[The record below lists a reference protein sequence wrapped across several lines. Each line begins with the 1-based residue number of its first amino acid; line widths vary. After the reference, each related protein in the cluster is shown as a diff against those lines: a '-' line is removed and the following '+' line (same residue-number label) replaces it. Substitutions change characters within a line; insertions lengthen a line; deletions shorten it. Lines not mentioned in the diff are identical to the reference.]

1 MESELKDMN
10 PNPPSSSKEDRPLLK
25 SESDVSAAIEELDKK
40 FAPFARTD
48 LYGTMGLGPFPTAE
62 KVKLAVAMVTLVP
75 VRFILAMSILL
86 LYYLVCRVFTLF
98 SSPYRGGEEEEEEE
112 GGGVVQEDYAHMG
125 GWRRVVIVRCGRF
138 LSRVLLF
145 VFGFYWIP
153 ESCPDRDSAADSNPK
168 TSSSEDGPYLRY
180 KAKFHYVCEEL
191 VDLWV
196 WIGNLKVSDF
206 VIAENGETDKEE
218 PERPGVIVSN
228 HVSYLDILYHMSASF
243 PSFVAKRSVGKLPLV
258 GLISKCLGCV
268 YVQREAKSPD
278 FKGVSGTVNER
289 VREAHRNKSAPTI
302 MLFPEGTTT
311 NGDYLLQFKTG
322 AFLAGTPVLPVIL
335 KYPYERFSV
344 AWDTI
349 SGARHIIF
357 LLCQFVNHLEVIRLP
372 VYYPSQEEKDNPK
385 LYASNVRRLMATE
398 GNLSLS
404 DLGLGDKRIYH
415 ATLNGNLRQLRVFHQ
430 KEE

>member
-1 MESELKDMN
+1 MESELKDLN
-10 PNPPSSSKEDRPLLK
+10 SNPPSSKEERPLLK
-25 SESDVSAAIEELDKK
+25 SDSDLAAAIEELDKK
-40 FAPFARTD
+40 FAPYARTD
-48 LYGTMGLGPFPTAE
+48 LYGTMGLGPFPMTE
-62 KVKLAVAMVTLVP
+62 KIKLAVALVTLVP
-75 VRFILAMSILL
+75 LRFILSMSILL
-86 LYYLVCRVFTLF
+86 LYYLICRVFTLF
-98 SSPYRGGEEEEEEE
+98 SAPYRGAEEEEDE
-112 GGGVVQEDYAHMG
+112 GGVVVQEDYAHME
-125 GWRRVVIVRCGRF
+125 GWKRTVIVRSGRF

-145 VFGFYWIP
+145 VFGFYWIH
-153 ESCPDRDSAADSNPK
+153 ESRPDRDSDMDSNHK
-168 TSSSEDGPYLRY
+168 NTSTEINQ
-180 KAKFHYVCEEL
+180 K
-191 VDLWV
+191 
-196 WIGNLKVSDF
+196 
-206 VIAENGETDKEE
+206 GEAATEE
-218 PERPGVIVSN
+218 PERPGAIVSN

-311 NGDYLLQFKTG
+311 NGDYLLTFKTG
-322 AFLAGTPVLPVIL
+322 AFLAGTPVLPVVL

-349 SGARHIIF
+349 SGARHILF

-372 VYYPSQEEKDNPK
+372 VYYPSQEEKDDPK

-398 GNLSLS
+398 GNLILS
-404 DLGLGDKRIYH
+404 ELGLSDKRIYH
-415 ATLNGNLRQLRVFHQ
+415 ATLNGNLSQTRDFHQ